1 MTAKSKTKR
10 TKMKRSPQERIG
22 LFIVHVI
29 CITAGVL
36 TVVPFLYVLSGS
48 FATEKEL
55 LERSFFIIPHT
66 ISTNAYKYIVA
77 DGSIFRGLLN
87 STLVT
92 VVGTVVNM
100 LFTTTLALSSFK
112 KLAQWP

>member
-36 TVVPFLYVLSGS
+36 TTVPTTVTSVEFNRPLKILPSATIYLYALV
-48 FATEKEL
+48 E
-55 LERSFFIIPHT
+55 
-66 ISTNAYKYIVA
+66 IV
-77 DGSIFRGLLN
+77 
-87 STLVT
+87 
-92 VVGTVVNM
+92 
-100 LFTTTLALSSFK
+100 
-112 KLAQWP
+112 

>member
-36 TVVPFLYVLSGS
+36 LY
-48 FATEKEL
+48 
-55 LERSFFIIPHT
+55 RSFMYCLDLLLQKRSCLRDPSLLFLILFPLMRIN
-66 ISTNAYKYIVA
+66 ISLQMEVF
-77 DGSIFRGLLN
+77 SE
-87 STLVT
+87 VC
-92 VVGTVVNM
+92 
-100 LFTTTLALSSFK
+100 
-112 KLAQWP
+112 